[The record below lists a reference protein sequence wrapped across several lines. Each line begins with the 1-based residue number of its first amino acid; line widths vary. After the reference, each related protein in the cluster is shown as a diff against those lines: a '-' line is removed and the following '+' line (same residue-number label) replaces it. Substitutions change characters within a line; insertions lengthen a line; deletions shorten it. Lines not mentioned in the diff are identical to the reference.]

1 MRNFLRSLFGSKKSI
16 SKIKPRMQS
25 RRLELLGLEE
35 RIVPATI
42 SVNNQ
47 TVVITLVAGEIISD
61 LHTAQTGANQ
71 VTITTTTTSNNT
83 PTGLIVGTGVT
94 VANQSIIV
102 DTTSFAFDGISVVG
116 QAGGSESVTIGALGI
131 DLSSGSGGGKP
142 GSIHQFN
149 SDWQY

>member
-1 MRNFLRSLFGSKKSI
+1 MTGFFRSLFGSRKSA
-16 SKIKPRMQS
+16 SKIKTRMQT

-71 VTITTTTTSNNT
+71 VTITTITTSNNT

-116 QAGGSESVTIGALGI
+116 QAGGSE
-131 DLSSGSGGGKP
+131 
-142 GSIHQFN
+142 
-149 SDWQY
+149 